1 VTGRRMGVGRTPLEL
16 VGVAATLL
24 GVVGLGVLWAT
35 GVVVGSIAGSTL
47 PGTGG
52 EGIEA
57 ILRSF
62 PDIGTAWVPPISSG
76 LVWVSA
82 LVLVAAFAPL
92 VWRLARMGRLADE
105 GAQWAASIDLR
116 RAGLLVSDRTLPNAE
131 AEKSADET

>member
-1 VTGRRMGVGRTPLEL
+1 MGVSRTPLEV

-24 GVVGLGVLWAT
+24 GVVGLGVLWGT
-35 GVVVGSIAGSTL
+35 GVVIGSIAGSTL

-76 LVWVSA
+76 LVWASA

-116 RAGLLVSDRTLPNAE
+116 RAGLLVSDRPLPNAE
-131 AEKSADET
+131 AEESADET